1 MDSAKPPVAYYDAQY
16 GNLALSLYTEVR
28 SETFGHDPGQSGWL
42 TAEEQ
47 DLFIGW
53 LGLSPGARLL
63 DVACGSGGPTLR
75 IAQQTGC
82 DACGVDLHEQ
92 GLARAAAGAS
102 AAGLAERVTF
112 QRADATRPLPFPDGS
127 VDAITCIDSICHL
140 PDRPAVLADWAR
152 LLRPGGRL
160 VLADP
165 IVVTG
170 ALTGQEIA
178 IRSSIGFYL
187 FVPRDLNGRLL
198 AEAGFEVQEVAD
210 RTANMAAVARRWHD
224 ARERRAPALRELEGE
239 PTFEGQQRFFD
250 VTARTAAESRLSRL
264 AYRAVRA

>member
-1 MDSAKPPVAYYDAQY
+1 MEQPKPAVAYYDAQY
-16 GNLALSLYTEVR
+16 GNLAQSLNAEVR
-28 SETFGHDPGQSGWL
+28 AETFGADLGQSGWL

-53 LGLSPGARLL
+53 LGLAPGTRLL

-92 GLARAAAGAS
+92 GLAQAAAGAR

-112 QRADATRPLPFPDGS
+112 QRADASRPLPLPDGS
-127 VDAITCIDSICHL
+127 VDAIVCIDAICHL
-140 PDRPAVLADWAR
+140 PDRPAVFRDWAR

-170 ALTGQEIA
+170 ALTGEEIA

-187 FVPRDLNGRLL
+187 FAPRELNPRLL
-198 AEAGFEVQEVAD
+198 EEAGLEVQEIAD
-210 RTANMAAVARRWHD
+210 RTANMAMVARRWHD
-224 ARERRAPALRELEGE
+224 ARARRAAPLCELEGAQ
-239 PTFEGQQRFFD
+239 TFEGQQRFFD
-250 VTARTAAESRLSRL
+250 VTARTAAEGRLSRL
-264 AYRAVRA
+264 AFRAVRR